1 MPYNNSYLKL
11 IADFFFDL
19 CYAPSQGNNISYPK
33 FNNLDVLWDFSANC
47 GKCYHIVS
55 VLHSLGITLFS
66 CAPPI
71 DFFIMSQSK
80 IFEISV
86 DALTAVNQIN
96 RMVRLL

>member
-1 MPYNNSYLKL
+1 M
-11 IADFFFDL
+11 
-19 CYAPSQGNNISYPK
+19 G
-33 FNNLDVLWDFSANC
+33 FS
-47 GKCYHIVS
+47 GELREMVS
-55 VLHSLGITLFS
+55 HCECFTQLGITLFS